1 MKRLLPK
8 AAAAQASFGFQLD
21 CGAGVTALPLFSVSD
36 SKLLIVVVKMH
47 LLHIQPCYSLNKGD
61 LVSVFIL

>member
-1 MKRLLPK
+1 M
-8 AAAAQASFGFQLD
+8 
-21 CGAGVTALPLFSVSD
+21 TALPLFSVSD